1 MMCRQALL
9 AEALHDL
16 ARQCE
21 HVAGLLMADA
31 PPGHVHHAR
40 AKLLLDEARMRIAPW
55 ARDVDEQIA
64 ELRQVRRCA
73 ANLDALKQPGAA

>member
-9 AEALHDL
+9 AEALHKL
-16 ARQCE
+16 ARDCE
-21 HVAGLLMADA
+21 HVAGLLVADA
-31 PPGHVHHAR
+31 PPSHVHHAR

-73 ANLDALKQPGAA
+73 ENLDALKGEK